1 MILNYINIYNEY
13 ILITILALSYTFFYI
28 FNKIL
33 LNKYSVRE
41 ILINSYILSSLIV
54 IFLFYNDLVSSIK
67 KFDVNFIYLIA
78 LALTMVIANSL
89 LTYGCNLNYNFG
101 LIEGI
106 AMGIYVPLVAI
117 ISYYYFNDKLTLTN
131 YVGLL
136 LLIVIGVILASK

>member
-1 MILNYINIYNEY
+1 MNIY
-13 ILITILALSYTFFYI
+13 ILITILALAYTFFYI

-41 ILINSYILSSLIV
+41 ILVNSYILASLIV
-54 IFLFYNDLVSSIK
+54 IFLFYNDLITSIK
-67 KFDVNFIYLIA
+67 KMDVNFIYLIA
-78 LALTMVIANSL
+78 LALSMVIGNNL

-117 ISYYYFNDKLTLTN
+117 ISYYYFNNKLTFIN
-131 YVGLL
+131 FIGLL
-136 LLIVIGVILASK
+136 LIGIGVILASK

>member
-1 MILNYINIYNEY
+1 
-13 ILITILALSYTFFYI
+13 
-28 FNKIL
+28 
-33 LNKYSVRE
+33 
-41 ILINSYILSSLIV
+41 
-54 IFLFYNDLVSSIK
+54 
-67 KFDVNFIYLIA
+67 
-78 LALTMVIANSL
+78 MVIANSL